1 MECFPAHSV
10 GLSKYFQEI
19 KQDITGKVKQS
30 KILKN
35 YRPIFFMNIHRKNI
49 SHNTGKSN
57 PEKCKK
63 EYIPLPNRIYPRNE
77 KLV

>member
-10 GLSKYFQEI
+10 GLVFPRNQN
-19 KQDITGKVKQS
+19 ITRKVKQS

-35 YRPIFFMNIHRKNI
+35 YRPIFFMNIDRKNI

-57 PEKCKK
+57 PETRK
-63 EYIPLPNRIYPRNE
+63 EELYTITR
-77 KLV
+77 